1 MLPVASGGLPR
12 HAKALRSHA
21 RRGFSERS
29 MSTSCSGGKFVLSAS
44 PLSSVSASNASQ
56 SRSPAGVSLNH
67 PFLSASLP
75 CHSRSLSAA
84 SSASYPVSS
93 GSSLSPL
100 LSARSSLSRSEV
112 TLRSASLSARSPS
125 AGALGRESSFA
136 SSPSCTRRSVLP
148 SLLAFSPHS
157 RLSGPA
163 SLCRLSALACP
174 VFSPAAVP
182 SAASVLSDGLGP
194 VRAAHK
200 FAAPP
205 CPNLLLLRKTI
216 HQRLQPI
223 LFFLKNDVTMGNYVY
238 DQHFKGVLCSPLF
251 EGKSYKEIYAM
262 VDRVLEDIGLSG
274 RVKLYCEPPSLL
286 HKMKYHVRKHW
297 PLEK

>member
-1 MLPVASGGLPR
+1 
-12 HAKALRSHA
+12 
-21 RRGFSERS
+21 
-29 MSTSCSGGKFVLSAS
+29 
-44 PLSSVSASNASQ
+44 
-56 SRSPAGVSLNH
+56 
-67 PFLSASLP
+67 
-75 CHSRSLSAA
+75 
-84 SSASYPVSS
+84 
-93 GSSLSPL
+93 
-100 LSARSSLSRSEV
+100 
-112 TLRSASLSARSPS
+112 
-125 AGALGRESSFA
+125 
-136 SSPSCTRRSVLP
+136 
-148 SLLAFSPHS
+148 
-157 RLSGPA
+157 
-163 SLCRLSALACP
+163 
-174 VFSPAAVP
+174 
-182 SAASVLSDGLGP
+182 
-194 VRAAHK
+194 AHK

-297 PLEK
+297 PLEKG